1 MCSAC
6 VKEGAFMKALVVEKP
21 GTLSVRDVAEPP
33 MGEYE
38 ARCEMLYGATCTA
51 TDLAVI
57 DGRVGWEKLEYP
69 LILGHESVG
78 RVVEVGSKVRNYRVG
93 DLVAR
98 VYTRET
104 DGLKLAWG
112 GMAEFGL
119 ALDWKAMWADGV
131 PREKWDYFRVN
142 QVIPEG
148 IISPMD
154 ATMIITWRENLSWV
168 NRMGVK
174 PGERVIVVGSGGN
187 GMSIAACAAVKGAS
201 VTVVGNASRR
211 EATLSTGIEEF
222 MDYKDKEALTSF
234 IEKNRRGIDCII
246 DATGKK
252 ETLTPYM
259 PTLREGGTAALYGMS
274 DFTSYTIGPT
284 GGPKYF
290 RFFNSYAG
298 IYDEAETHDE
308 VIDLIRA
315 GKLNASAWIDHEHIF
330 TWDNAAEAYEHVR
343 NKKAVKAVIK
353 LSR

>member
-1 MCSAC
+1 MNSE
-6 VKEGAFMKALVVEKP
+6 VNSVKALVVEKP
-21 GTLSVRDVAEPP
+21 GVLKVMDLAEPA

-57 DGRVGWEKLEYP
+57 DGRVGWEDLSYP
-69 LILGHESVG
+69 VILGHESVG
-78 RVVEVGSKVRNYRVG
+78 RVVEVGSKVRNYKVG

-98 VYTRET
+98 VYTRQTE
-104 DGLKLAWG
+104 GIGLAWG

-119 ALDWKAMWADGV
+119 ALDWKAMWADGL
-131 PREKWDYFRVN
+131 PRSEWDYYRVN

-148 IISPMD
+148 VIDPID

-168 NRMGVK
+168 ERMGVK
-174 PGERVIVVGSGGN
+174 QGDRVVVVGSGGN
-187 GMSIAACAAVKGAS
+187 GMSIAACSAVKGAC
-201 VTVVGNASRR
+201 VTVIGNSSRR
-211 EATLSTGIEEF
+211 EATLNTGVEGF
-222 MDYKDKEALTSF
+222 VDYKDKDELSAF
-234 IEKNRRGIDCII
+234 IADNGRAVDFLI

-284 GGPKYF
+284 SGPKYF
-290 RFFNSYAG
+290 RFYNSYAG
-298 IYDEAETHDE
+298 IYDEAETHEE

-315 GKLNASAWIDHEHIF
+315 GKLNAGSWLDKEHIF
-330 TWDNAAEAYEHVR
+330 TWDNAPEAYEYVR
-343 NKKAVKAVIK
+343 NKKAVKAVIRLFNK
-353 LSR
+353 

>member
-1 MCSAC
+1 
-6 VKEGAFMKALVVEKP
+6 MKALVVEKP
-21 GTLSVRDVAEPP
+21 GTLVVRDVTEPP

-69 LILGHESVG
+69 LIIGHESIG
-78 RVVEVGSKVRNYRVG
+78 RVVEVGGKVRNYRVG

-104 DGLKLAWG
+104 DGLRLAWG
-112 GMAEFGL
+112 GMAEYGL
-119 ALDWKAMWADGV
+119 ALDWKAMQADGV
-131 PREKWDYFRVN
+131 PREKWDYYRVN

-148 IISPMD
+148 VIDPMD

-168 NRMGVK
+168 NRMGVSA
-174 PGERVIVVGSGGN
+174 GERVLVVGSGGN
-187 GMSIAACAAVKGAS
+187 GMSIAACCAVKGAH
-201 VTVVGNASRR
+201 VTLVGNASRR
-211 EATLSTGIEEF
+211 EAVLSTGVESF
-222 MDYKDKEALTSF
+222 VDYRDGAALAGFVGENS
-234 IEKNRRGIDCII
+234 RALDYII

-259 PTLREGGTAALYGMS
+259 PALREGGTAALYGMS
-274 DFTSYTIGPT
+274 DFTNYTIGPT
-284 GGPKYF
+284 AGPKYF

-315 GKLNASAWIDHEHIF
+315 GRLRADAWLDQENIF
-330 TWDNAAEAYEHVR
+330 TWDNAPEAYEHVR
-343 NKKAVKAVIK
+343 SKRAVKAIIK